1 MHQSKRGK
9 TAITTNVSRNC
20 GNVVECEIWEDVDME
35 FVEKAIETTATINAQ
50 RQLILDE
57 PLPVTGPIRV
67 RVIMLLSEKADI
79 DEKKWIRAASANPAF
94 DFLKAPEEDIYTLA
108 DGRPFR
114 D

>member
-1 MHQSKRGK
+1 
-9 TAITTNVSRNC
+9 
-20 GNVVECEIWEDVDME
+20 ME

-79 DEKKWIRAASANPAF
+79 DEKNGFEPQVPILPSIF
-94 DFLKAPEEDIYTLA
+94 
-108 DGRPFR
+108 
-114 D
+114 